1 MENKN
6 REVTHDGDDEMEDE
20 RKIEMFYSLLRNF
33 RDARDRRRRELHEL
47 EKNESKSKKLKTN
60 TEGCFE
66 WQDFTTE
73 IHFIKPSL
81 TFPKPI
87 PCDNNKGK
95 SKEQQQYEDHD
106 LELKL

>member
-6 REVTHDGDDEMEDE
+6 REVIHDGDEMEDE
-20 RKIEMFYSLLRNF
+20 RKMEMFYSLLQSF
-33 RDARDRRRRELHEL
+33 RDARDRRRRELQEL
-47 EKNESKSKKLKTN
+47 EKNESKRKKMKTN

-66 WQDFTTE
+66 WQDFTSE

-81 TFPKPI
+81 IFSKPI
-87 PCDNNKGK
+87 PCDNKGK
-95 SKEQQQYEDHD
+95 SKEQKQYEDYD